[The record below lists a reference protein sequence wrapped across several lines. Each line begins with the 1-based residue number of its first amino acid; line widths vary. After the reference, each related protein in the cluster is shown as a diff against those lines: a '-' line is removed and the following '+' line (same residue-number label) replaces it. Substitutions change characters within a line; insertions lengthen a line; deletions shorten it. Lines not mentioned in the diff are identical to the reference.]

1 MLSDDGNTVLRAAL
15 ENEECAKPS
24 LLREDH
30 DGVSSL
36 IKESQISV
44 KTKKHFQ

>member
-24 LLREDH
+24 LLREDRSETILAL
-30 DGVSSL
+30 DSPIIPLEVRR
-36 IKESQISV
+36 I
-44 KTKKHFQ
+44 